1 MALWEGLAVGLRGL
15 SHLFLFFLP
24 AMDPVPDV
32 ELVLVVFWNL
42 VSSVSPD
49 ISVPLM
55 DSAMLK
61 NLYVEMMYVE
71 IIMKNIICTNP
82 VDRGNLRMY
91 DMTEDARVI
100 VFLVSVGC
108 PRDAYEG
115 LM

>member
-1 MALWEGLAVGLRGL
+1 MTLWEGLAVGLRGL

-32 ELVLVVFWNL
+32 ELVLVVFWDL

-61 NLYVEMMYVE
+61 ELCVGIMYVE

-91 DMTEDARVI
+91 DMTGDARVDS
-100 VFLVSVGC
+100 FFSV
-108 PRDAYEG
+108 RG
-115 LM
+115 LSS